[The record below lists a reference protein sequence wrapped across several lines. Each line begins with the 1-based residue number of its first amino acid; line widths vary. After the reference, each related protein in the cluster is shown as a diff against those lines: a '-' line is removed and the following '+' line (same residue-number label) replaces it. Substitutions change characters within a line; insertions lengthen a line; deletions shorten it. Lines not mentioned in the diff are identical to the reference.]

1 MTDSAKPPSSPLVDR
16 FGEAVRHLEDV
27 EGYAKLEKMIARGS
41 CRSFQ
46 DRAVDTNLIQL
57 LCAAAL
63 ASPTKSDLQQ
73 RDIIVVQD
81 EALKQQIMGLMSEQN
96 WIAGI
101 PNLLVFC
108 GNNRRQRQVHELRGR
123 AFENDHLDAFFN
135 AAVDAGIALSAFVSA
150 AELLGLGCCPIS
162 AIRNKPQQV
171 SDLLNLPQYVFPV
184 AGLAVGYPN
193 FAKPKLSPRL
203 PLSATVHI
211 DRFADEGI
219 DETIDAYDARRNT
232 IAPYAHQRAEEHF
245 GSSETY
251 GWSEEKA
258 RQYALPERQDFG
270 RFVRSK
276 GFDLS

>member
-1 MTDSAKPPSSPLVDR
+1 M
-16 FGEAVRHLEDV
+16 
-27 EGYAKLEKMIARGS
+27 
-41 CRSFQ
+41 
-46 DRAVDTNLIQL
+46 
-57 LCAAAL
+57 
-63 ASPTKSDLQQ
+63 
-73 RDIIVVQD
+73 
-81 EALKQQIMGLMSEQN
+81 
-96 WIAGI
+96 
-101 PNLLVFC
+101 
-108 GNNRRQRQVHELRGR
+108 
-123 AFENDHLDAFFN
+123 
-135 AAVDAGIALSAFVSA
+135 
-150 AELLGLGCCPIS
+150 
-162 AIRNKPQQV
+162 
-171 SDLLNLPQYVFPV
+171 